1 MGFGLVGGA
10 VSPIAESPF
19 GVVCYSHWIQRAAK
33 RLEKLDLP
41 KFRYHPDP
49 VETGNIKESDN
60 LCASCGNARGYIYT
74 GPVFSIDELD
84 DCICPWCI
92 ADGNAHEKFDASFTD
107 RDEIGDY
114 GSWEDVPESVRD
126 EIAHRT
132 PGFCGW
138 QQERWWTHC
147 NDAAAFLGPAGGD
160 EVTRYGQD
168 LIESLQKTSDLKG
181 DDWEEFRRDLSSNG
195 SPTAY
200 VFKCLHCGKLG
211 GYQDCH

>member
-107 RDEIGDY
+107 RDGIGDY
-114 GSWEDVPESVRD
+114 GSWEDVPESVR
-126 EIAHRT
+126 EKTCQRACAMKLPTEHRD
-132 PGFCGW
+132 F
-138 QQERWWTHC
+138 
-147 NDAAAFLGPAGGD
+147 AAGSKSAGGHI
-160 EVTRYGQD
+160 VMMPQPSWALRVAM
-168 LIESLQKTSDLKG
+168 K
-181 DDWEEFRRDLSSNG
+181 
-195 SPTAY
+195 
-200 VFKCLHCGKLG
+200 
-211 GYQDCH
+211 